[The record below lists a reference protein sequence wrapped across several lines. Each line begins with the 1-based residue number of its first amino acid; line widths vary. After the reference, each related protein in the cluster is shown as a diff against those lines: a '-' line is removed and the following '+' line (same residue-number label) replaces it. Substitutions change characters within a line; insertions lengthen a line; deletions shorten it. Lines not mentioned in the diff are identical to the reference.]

1 MNSRINNQLLSNKMQ
16 NNTQNLNRNIVNN
29 QMQNNNQNLNRN
41 IVNNQMQNNNQN
53 LNRNIVNN
61 QMQNLN
67 NNISNNNQQ
76 NLNNNIS
83 NNNQQPISNNNQQP
97 ISNNNQPLT
106 TDSYNMKKL
115 ILLSNIDKKNSK
127 GQTQLGIYSHK
138 ETTIEKDK
146 LKNMFESRLN
156 ENNKFRKDIEESK
169 IKRNNNPYKGIIK
182 NYNYDREIK
191 ETDIT
196 IYKVSENLEEK
207 NEVKFK
213 EVHDKYKNTKKIED
227 EEIKDTY
234 ALDKQ
239 HTHKK
244 KFEREHVYKFCA
256 NIDVGEDNLRVDRI
270 EIYKKEQEKQEEKKV
285 KIDNVLND
293 LINGG
298 AISTNYDSIDYSKID
313 PDALAKQLKET
324 FGEEEY
330 NKMLN
335 DAINGQSK

>member
-16 NNTQNLNRNIVNN
+16 NNT
-29 QMQNNNQNLNRN
+29 QNLNRN